1 MFENKPSASS
11 HCLKSQL
18 FLFNWKHS
26 RIVLAD
32 LVLQENTKQNKRKTA
47 AFVSDIDQSNWLS
60 SITFVKT
67 NAPEGGVSDLQD
79 GRFDIYFEKQNHN

>member
-1 MFENKPSASS
+1 MK
-11 HCLKSQL
+11 LKSQL

-32 LVLQENTKQNKRKTA
+32 LVLQENTKQNKTA

-79 GRFDIYFEKQNHN
+79 GRFDIYFEKKNHN